1 MQITEQIIE
10 RIARRTFNS
19 MFAPALRQ
27 SNVVTSGS
35 GSSVSWADNA
45 GHANNADTAT
55 TAGSA
60 DTAASANAAPWTGI
74 TDKPATATRW
84 PAWSEVTDKPSTF
97 APSSGSSYYLTR
109 DAWWNVSDAH
119 DADDLR
125 SGIVFAYDATHHSHT
140 AVTGTLVAFSCR
152 TNGNYTLQL
161 QGSYAGNGLYFR
173 NRNGDGNEWKAWRT
187 IIHSGNISTQSVA
200 SATKATQD
208 GDGNTISST
217 YLKLSGD
224 TMTGALTLK
233 ASQYAGYMT
242 GSSRTYAMN
251 ANNSDIVGIN
261 ALIMSDKSDGWTE
274 SIGFPRDGN
283 DAGHYDTF
291 RAANGTFYFGFNGYY
306 DSSNVEHA
314 AAEIVT
320 ITGGAIQLA
329 RQDANN
335 AELRVKNS
343 GRDLSLFAGTTN
355 IGMYYNTG
363 SKWIIGTDG
372 SNTWLSTGNVGIGTV
387 SPSQKLHVSGGLA
400 AITNNNR
407 TVTIGA
413 QNSTGIH
420 IYNDN
425 SSPFFFNGD
434 VCSNGVNTYDLG
446 STTYPWG
453 SLYAAQCNIY
463 GTTPSVHVGTSSSAR
478 ISLHWSS
485 DSNRGL
491 YDYTGYWVIGTNG
504 TNTFLMKGNVG
515 IGTTS
520 PGTEKLKVNGSIY
533 TTVGLYSEGY
543 LDTLSDKRFK
553 DVIDYNAAPSIDDIA
568 NAPAIHFKWND
579 REDDTMHVG
588 SISQYWQKVM
598 PEATHMRN
606 GKLGMSYD
614 VIAMMNTIALARKVQ
629 ELEEEIRKI
638 KAS

>member
-19 MFAPALRQ
+19 MFASALRQ
-27 SNVVTSGS
+27 SNVVTSGA

-45 GHANNADTAT
+45 GHADSADSAS
-55 TAGSA
+55 TAG
-60 DTAASANAAPWTGI
+60 TASAAPWTGI
-74 TDKPATATRW
+74 TGKPATATRW
-84 PAWSEVTDKPSTF
+84 PAWSEVTDKPDVAIQAAHNNLLAAGNEFTF
-97 APSSGSSYYLTR
+97 ASSGF
-109 DAWWNVSDAH
+109 
-119 DADDLR
+119 
-125 SGIVFAYDATHHSHT
+125 SGGIWLNYRT
-140 AVTGTLVAFSCR
+140 AGGLNGAITG
-152 TNGNYTLQL
+152 YTL
-161 QGSYAGNGLYFR
+161 
-173 NRNGDGNEWKAWRT
+173 GDGAGHALGT
-187 IIHSGNISTQSVA
+187 IIHSGNISSQSVNYA
-200 SATKATQD
+200 NSAGSATKATQD
-208 GDGNTISST
+208 GDGNVIKNT
-217 YLKLSGD
+217 YLKLSGG

-233 ASQYAGYMT
+233 DSQYAGYMT

-274 SIGFPRDGN
+274 SFGFPRDGS

-291 RAANGTFYFGFNGYY
+291 RAANGTFYFGFNGYF

-335 AELRVKNS
+335 ANLRVKNTS
-343 GRDLSLFAGTTN
+343 RDISLGVGSTN
-355 IGMYYNTG
+355 CGVYYQTG

-400 AITNNNR
+400 AITNNSR

-434 VCSNGVNTYDLG
+434 VCSNASKTYDLG
-446 STTYPWG
+446 SSTYPWG
-453 SLYAAQCNIY
+453 TLYAAGCNIY
-463 GTTPSVHVGTSSSAR
+463 DTSPSVHVGTSSSAR

-491 YDYTGYWVIGTNG
+491 YDYTGTWVVATNG
-504 TNTFLMKGNVG
+504 TNTFMMKGNVG
-515 IGTTS
+515 IGTTAPAYKLDVNGVIYS
-520 PGTEKLKVNGSIY
+520 NTGVYSAGYVTALSDARKKDVLGDVELSAEQIAEMPAVRFSWIDQTKPGIFIGTLAQPWQKLLPEAVRTMADGVLSFDYQSAAMVSVINLAREVAAIKSKLKRYG
-533 TTVGLYSEGY
+533 
-543 LDTLSDKRFK
+543 FK
-553 DVIDYNAAPSIDDIA
+553 
-568 NAPAIHFKWND
+568 
-579 REDDTMHVG
+579 
-588 SISQYWQKVM
+588 
-598 PEATHMRN
+598 
-606 GKLGMSYD
+606 
-614 VIAMMNTIALARKVQ
+614 
-629 ELEEEIRKI
+629 
-638 KAS
+638 

>member
-27 SNVVTSGS
+27 SNVVIGGG

-45 GHANNADTAT
+45 GHANSADTAT
-55 TAGSA
+55 TADSA
-60 DTAASANAAPWTGI
+60 TSASAAPWSGI
-74 TDKPATATRW
+74 TDKPA
-84 PAWSEVTDKPSTF
+84 TF

-109 DAWWNVSDAH
+109 DAWWNVADTH

-140 AVTGTLVAFSCR
+140 AATGTLVAFSCR
-152 TNGNYTLQL
+152 TNENYTLQL

-173 NRNGDGNEWKAWRT
+173 NRNGDGNEWQAWRT

-274 SIGFPRDGN
+274 SIGFPRDGS

-314 AAEIVT
+314 AAELVT
-320 ITGGAIQLA
+320 ITGSAIQLA
-329 RQDANN
+329 RTDSNN

-343 GRDLSLFAGTTN
+343 GRDLSLFAGATN

-387 SPSQKLHVSGGLA
+387 SPSQKLHVSGGLV
-400 AITNNNR
+400 AITNNSR

-413 QNSTGIH
+413 QNNGAIH

-425 SSPFFFNGD
+425 NSGTYFNGI
-434 VCSNGVNTYDLG
+434 VSSNGNGAYDLG
-446 STTYPWG
+446 TSTYPWKK
-453 SLYAAQCNIY
+453 LYAQGCEIY
-463 GTTPSVHVGTSSSAR
+463 ATSPSVHVGTSSSAR
-478 ISLHWSS
+478 ISLHWSG
-485 DSNRGL
+485 DNKRGL
-491 YDYTGYWVIGTNG
+491 YDYTGNWVVATNG
-504 TNTFLMKGNVG
+504 TNTFMMKGNVG

-520 PGTEKLKVNGSIY
+520 PSYKLHVSGQIY
-533 TTVGLYSEGY
+533 CTGGFTFQSDSRKKNIIDHDVQ
-543 LDTLSDKRFK
+543 LS
-553 DVIDYNAAPSIDDIA
+553 VDDIA
-568 NAPAIHFKWND
+568 NAPLIHYTLK
-579 REDDTMHVG
+579 DDPEKRVRVG
-588 SISQYWQKVM
+588 SIAQYWQKVL
-598 PEATHMRN
+598 PESVNHAEDGTLSMN
-606 GKLGMSYD
+606 YD
-614 VIAMMNTIALARKVQ
+614 LQAHASVIVLARKVR
-629 ELEEEIRKI
+629 ELEQIIYNLQSRI
-638 KAS
+638 A

>member
-27 SNVVTSGS
+27 SNVVIGGG

-45 GHANNADTAT
+45 GHANEADTAT

-60 DTAASANAAPWTGI
+60 DTAASASAAPWTGI
-74 TDKPATATRW
+74 TNKPATATRW
-84 PAWSEVTDKPSTF
+84 PAWSEVTEKPDVAIQAAHNNLLASGNEFTF
-97 APSSGSSYYLTR
+97 A
-109 DAWWNVSDAH
+109 
-119 DADDLR
+119 R
-125 SGIVFAYDATHHSHT
+125 SGFSGDIWLNYRT
-140 AVTGTLVAFSCR
+140 AGGLNGAITG
-152 TNGNYTLQL
+152 YTL
-161 QGSYAGNGLYFR
+161 GDGAGNALG
-173 NRNGDGNEWKAWRT
+173 T
-187 IIHSGNISTQSVA
+187 IIHSGNIGSQSVNYA
-200 SATKATQD
+200 TSAGSATKATQD
-208 GDGNTISST
+208 GDGNVIKNT
-217 YLKLSGD
+217 YLKLSGG

-274 SIGFPRDGN
+274 SIGFPRDGS

-291 RAANGTFYFGFNGYY
+291 RAANGTFYFGFNGYF

-335 AELRVKNS
+335 ANLRVKNTS
-343 GRDLSLFAGTTN
+343 RDISLDVGSTN
-355 IGMYYNTG
+355 CGVYYQTG

-400 AITNNNR
+400 AITNNSR

-413 QNSTGIH
+413 QNNGAIH

-434 VCSNGVNTYDLG
+434 VRSNASKTYDLG
-446 STTYPWG
+446 SSTYPWG
-453 SLYAAQCNIY
+453 TLYAAGCNIY
-463 GTTPSVHVGTSSSAR
+463 DTSPSVHVGTSSSAR

-485 DSNRGL
+485 DNNRGL
-491 YDYTGYWVIGTNG
+491 YDYTGNWVVATNG
-504 TNTFLMKGNVG
+504 TNTFMMKGNVG

-520 PGTEKLKVNGSIY
+520 PSYKLHVSGQIY
-533 TTVGLYSEGY
+533 CTGGFTF
-543 LDTLSDKRFK
+543 LSDSRKK
-553 DVIDYNAAPSIDDIA
+553 NIIDHDVKLSVEDIA
-568 NAPAIHFKWND
+568 NAPLIHYTLK
-579 REDDTMHVG
+579 DDPEKRVRVG
-588 SISQYWQKVM
+588 SIAQYWKKVL
-598 PEATHMRN
+598 PESVNHAEDGTLSMN
-606 GKLGMSYD
+606 YD
-614 VIAMMNTIALARKVQ
+614 LQAHASVIVLARKVR
-629 ELEEEIRKI
+629 ELEQIIYNLQSRI
-638 KAS
+638 A

>member
-45 GHANNADTAT
+45 GHANSADAAT

-60 DTAASANAAPWTGI
+60 TTAGTASAAPWSGI
-74 TDKPATATRW
+74 TGKPATATRW
-84 PAWSEVTDKPSTF
+84 PSWSEVTNKPSTF
-97 APSSGSSYYLTR
+97 APSAHTHDYIVPKSTITYGANYLQYDDVYATEASNPANAIGNPTADWYHHIVMNHANAGGYFVDMALCFHNNYFYYRRIANGVASDWVRVIDSS
-109 DAWWNVSDAH
+109 
-119 DADDLR
+119 
-125 SGIVFAYDATHHSHT
+125 
-140 AVTGTLVAFSCR
+140 
-152 TNGNYTLQL
+152 
-161 QGSYAGNGLYFR
+161 
-173 NRNGDGNEWKAWRT
+173 
-187 IIHSGNISTQSVA
+187 NISTQSVA

-208 GDGNTISST
+208 GDGNVIKNT
-217 YLKLSGD
+217 YLKLSGG
-224 TMTGALTLK
+224 TMTGALTLN

-274 SIGFPRDGN
+274 SIGFPRDGS

-314 AAEIVT
+314 AAELVT
-320 ITGGAIQLA
+320 ITGSAIQLA
-329 RQDANN
+329 RTDSNN

-387 SPSQKLHVSGGLA
+387 SPSQKLHVSGGLL
-400 AITNNNR
+400 AITNNSR

-413 QNSTGIH
+413 QNNGAIH

-434 VCSNGVNTYDLG
+434 VCSNASKTYDLG
-446 STTYPWG
+446 SSTYPWG
-453 SLYAAQCNIY
+453 TLYAAGCNIY
-463 GTTPSVHVGTSSSAR
+463 DTSPSVHVGTSSSAR

-491 YDYTGYWVIGTNG
+491 YDYTGNWVVATNG
-504 TNTFLMKGNVG
+504 TNTFMMKGNVG

-520 PGTEKLKVNGSIY
+520 PSYKLHVSGQIY
-533 TTVGLYSEGY
+533 CTGGFTF
-543 LDTLSDKRFK
+543 LSDERKK
-553 DVIDYNAAPSIDDIA
+553 NIIDHDVKLSVADIA
-568 NAPAIHFKWND
+568 NAPLIHYTLK
-579 REDDTMHVG
+579 DDPEKRVRVG
-588 SISQYWQKVM
+588 SIAQYWKKVL
-598 PEATHMRN
+598 PESVNHAEDGTLSMN
-606 GKLGMSYD
+606 YD
-614 VIAMMNTIALARKVQ
+614 LQAHASVIVLARKVR
-629 ELEEEIRKI
+629 ELEQIIYNLQSRI
-638 KAS
+638 V